1 MSVYVIAIVRL
12 VRDRKR
18 LEDYWSKVGPTF
30 NDTGSK
36 PMSVYTPFQL
46 LEGEGPVQG
55 HVLIEFP
62 DRDAAHA
69 WYFGSAYQAVKTLR
83 EGAADIDLLLV
94 ESGVVTDPEMRMPG
108 VGRH

>member
-1 MSVYVIAIVRL
+1 MSVYVIAIVRR
-12 VRDRKR
+12 VRDRKG

-46 LEGEGPVQG
+46 LEGEGPALG